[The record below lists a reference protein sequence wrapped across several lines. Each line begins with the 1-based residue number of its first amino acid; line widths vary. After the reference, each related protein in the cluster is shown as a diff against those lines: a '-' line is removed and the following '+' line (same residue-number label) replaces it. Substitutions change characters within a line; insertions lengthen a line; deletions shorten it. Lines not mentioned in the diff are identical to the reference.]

1 MCLSSGIS
9 FALYSP
15 FQSSMFYL
23 DTVKVA
29 GFQYHFW
36 FVLCLVILAGTTRIN
51 VLGAG
56 YLWILHAAQKPLP
69 PEAHEV
75 HSLAIRLPGHLLSI
89 GGWCEDFPVGM
100 G

>member
-1 MCLSSGIS
+1 
-9 FALYSP
+9 
-15 FQSSMFYL
+15 MFYL